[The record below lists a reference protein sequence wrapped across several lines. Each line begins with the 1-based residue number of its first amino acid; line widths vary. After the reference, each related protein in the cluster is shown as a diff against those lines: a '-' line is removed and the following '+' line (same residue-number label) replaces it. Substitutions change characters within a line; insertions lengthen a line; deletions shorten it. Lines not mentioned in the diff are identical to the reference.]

1 MKVFVLLALLLVAA
15 SAFAYSTADITATQV
30 SVLPALVS
38 SITVESKCHPVCGAA
53 GSRSEGWYDSCT
65 GALLKYANC
74 AAVNST
80 ASGGGSG
87 NCTSSAGT
95 GANCSSAGGNA
106 SGSSGGSTGSA
117 SGGGAASGGSSI
129 ENCICTME
137 YAPVCGADGK
147 TYSNKCM
154 ASCAGVAAKYSGACS
169 GFEEP
174 AVVACKSYTDDKG
187 CIVSVCEDGKSNM
200 ACPSAAEPACKKY
213 IDEKGCTVK
222 ACENGTGNVYCPVSP
237 VECEKFVDEEG
248 CVVKKCADGAYD
260 RVCPAETK
268 IVECKGY
275 VDAQGCNVVYCTD
288 GTNKVDC
295 SGRNVECKK
304 YIDEKGCTVKAC
316 ADGKEEKY
324 CPKKPV
330 ECKVFD
336 DNETG
341 CVVKECAN
349 GYKVKDCKAVEA
361 KCKYYLT
368 TDEKGCKVKS
378 CEDGTIEVNCP
389 NPLSCKE
396 IECAAGFNCNDGKC
410 FAECKKLDLGNGCIK
425 KVCTDGYEATEC
437 PAVASTE
444 TVEIECKKYQDENGC
459 IVRVCAN
466 GFEEKYCPEEATVN
480 GLQCKNYNDE
490 SGCTTIVCDNG
501 FKAMECRNANRIEVN
516 AQERVAAVTSA
527 SNGKNV
533 ENNVDAST
541 ISIEAVV
548 SAGGGKVGIMKKEN
562 MVEIASNGVTA
573 QTALDVA
580 VENGEMIVGNT
591 KVKVLPDQASE
602 RAKQVIAALNVKN
615 VSIREQ
621 AGKIVYSVN
630 GLKSGKLLFVAPVEL
645 DVTANIDPAT
655 NEVLNIETPWWS
667 FMVG

>member
-15 SAFAYSTADITATQV
+15 SAFAYSSADITAMQV
-30 SVLPALVS
+30 SALPALVS
-38 SITVESKCHPVCGAA
+38 SISVESRCYPVCSAV

-74 AAVNST
+74 ANVGSA

-87 NCTSSAGT
+87 SSSGSGGSGSGYGSGT
-95 GANCSSAGGNA
+95 GS
-106 SGSSGGSTGSA
+106 SSGGSSA
-117 SGGGAASGGSSI
+117 D
-129 ENCICTME
+129 NCICTME
-137 YAPVCGADGK
+137 YAPVCGVDGK

-169 GFEEP
+169 EFEEP

-200 ACPSAAEPACKKY
+200 ACPSAAESDCKKY

-222 ACENGTGNVYCPVSP
+222 ACENGTGNVYCPVAP
-237 VECEKFVDEEG
+237 VECEKFVDENG

-260 RVCPAETK
+260 RVCPSNA
-268 IVECKGY
+268 V
-275 VDAQGCNVVYCTD
+275 
-288 GTNKVDC
+288 
-295 SGRNVECKK
+295 
-304 YIDEKGCTVKAC
+304 
-316 ADGKEEKY
+316 
-324 CPKKPV
+324 PV
-330 ECKVFD
+330 S
-336 DNETG
+336 
-341 CVVKECAN
+341 
-349 GYKVKDCKAVEA
+349 
-361 KCKYYLT
+361 CKYYL
-368 TDEKGCKVKS
+368 DDKGCKVRS
-378 CEDGTIEVNCP
+378 CEDGTTEVNCP

-396 IECAAGFNCNDGKC
+396 VECGAGFNCFDGRC
-410 FAECKKLDLGNGCIK
+410 VAECKKVELGNGCVK

-437 PAVASTE
+437 PAVAGTE
-444 TVEIECKKYQDENGC
+444 TVEIECKKYQDEDGC

-466 GFEEKYCPEEATVN
+466 GFEEKHCPGEAIVN
-480 GLQCKNYNDE
+480 GLQCKNYNDG

-501 FKAMECRNANRIEVN
+501 FKAMECRNANRVEVK
-516 AQERVAAVTSA
+516 AQERVATVTGAGGS
-527 SNGKNV
+527 
-533 ENNVDAST
+533 NNVDVSST
-541 ISIEAVV
+541 SIEAAV
-548 SAGGGKVGIMKKEN
+548 SAGGRVGIMKKEN

-573 QTALDVA
+573 QTSLDVA

-621 AGKIVYSVN
+621 GGKMVYSVN
-630 GLKSGKLLFVAPVEL
+630 GLKSGKLLFVVPVEL

-655 NEVLNIETPWWS
+655 NEVLNIETPWWG